1 MKKRA
6 TVEELIELYG
16 MKPHPEGGYY
26 QETYRASGKISGL
39 DRNFSTAIYYL
50 LPGGARSRLHRLKWD
65 ELFHFYLGDPLILVK
80 IAPDGKVEKIRLGRD
95 VLSGCVLQHVIPAGT
110 WFGAYPDAGAEY
122 CLIGCTVAP
131 GFDFAD
137 FEVGKRS
144 ALLKLFPKARPVIE
158 RLMPQEK
165 P

>member
-6 TVEELIELYG
+6 TVDELVRLYG

-26 QETYRASGKISGL
+26 KETYRAKGKPEGL
-39 DRNFSTAIYYL
+39 DRNYSTAIYYL
-50 LPGGARSRLHRLKWD
+50 LPGDDRSRLHRLKWD

-80 IAPDGKVEKIRLGRD
+80 ISPEGKVEKVRLGHD

-110 WFGAYPDAGAEY
+110 WFGAYPDDGSEF

-137 FEVGKRS
+137 FEVGDKKT
-144 ALLKLFPKARPVIE
+144 LLKLFPHAGAVIE
-158 RLMPQEK
+158 RLIPGGK